1 LRYARQRFRRD
12 GWNGALPERTRSDVA
27 QGSRRWN
34 QVRLHLQPDPVGR
47 SGRAPAGSVV
57 LRFAAMSDD
66 PRLRP
71 ALDTVWPDA
80 TVTVTPIEAGITN
93 RNYRVEVGD
102 EVYVVRLAG
111 ADTELLG
118 IDREDEVEAGRV
130 AAAAGVGPEVVAF
143 LPELGCVVTRFLAGS
158 PIPEER
164 LGDPPVMRSV
174 IASIRAIHGCPS
186 IRATFPVFRIVER
199 FRDMAAE
206 RGVAIT
212 AAYDEA
218 HTVSTRIEESFSAA
232 PMPLATCHNDLLNA
246 NFLLDHRHTWI
257 VDYEYPGMGNPS

>member
-1 LRYARQRFRRD
+1 
-12 GWNGALPERTRSDVA
+12 
-27 QGSRRWN
+27 
-34 QVRLHLQPDPVGR
+34 
-47 SGRAPAGSVV
+47 
-57 LRFAAMSDD
+57 MSQD
-66 PRLRP
+66 PRLEP
-71 ALDTVWPDA
+71 ALAAIWPDRQA
-80 TVTVTPIEAGITN
+80 VVTPIEGGITN
-93 RNYRVEVGD
+93 LNYRIDVDQEAFVL
-102 EVYVVRLAG
+102 RLAG
-111 ADTELLG
+111 TDTELLG
-118 IDREDEVEAGRV
+118 IDRAAEVEAGRV

-206 RGVAIT
+206 RGVAIP

-218 HTVSTRIEESFSAA
+218 HTVSTRIEESFSA
-232 PMPLATCHNDLLNA
+232 
-246 NFLLDHRHTWI
+246 
-257 VDYEYPGMGNPS
+257 